1 MSASD
6 PDDPR
11 LHPSSEHAEVS
22 GWLGAYVLGGLS
34 IGDRARVDAHLLACD
49 ECIRAC
55 DALLDV
61 PDALAAGAPPV
72 PPRRVGT
79 MPSSA
84 RPMRWRLAAAGV
96 ALAACAAGVGFALG
110 AATSGG
116 GAPPQAAAVR
126 DVPLGGAPGQVTGT
140 AELASRPWGT
150 EVRLTLRDLPPR
162 ERVTLVAENRDGRK
176 EVAAVWVSPENG
188 KASVTGAT
196 GIKAQDIVRISI
208 LDARQQDLTQL
219 HA

>member
-6 PDDPR
+6 PDDPQLR
-11 LHPSSEHAEVS
+11 SSSEHAQVS

-34 IGDRARVDAHLLACD
+34 TGDRARVDAHLLACD
-49 ECIRAC
+49 ECIREC

-61 PDALAAGAPPV
+61 PDALATGAPPA
-72 PPRRVGT
+72 PPGRVET
-79 MPSSA
+79 MPSPA
-84 RPMRWRLAAAGV
+84 RPMRWRLAVAGF

-110 AATSGG
+110 AATSGDA
-116 GAPPQAAAVR
+116 APPQAAAVR
-126 DVPLGGAPGQVTGT
+126 DMPLGGAPGQVTGS

-162 ERVTLVAENRDGRK
+162 ERVTLVTENRDGRK
-176 EVAAVWVSPENG
+176 EVAAVWVSPDNG
-188 KASVTGAT
+188 KVSVTGAT
-196 GIKAQDIVRISI
+196 GIRAQDIVRISI
-208 LDARQQDLTQL
+208 LDSRQKDLTRL

>member
-6 PDDPR
+6 PDDPQHR
-11 LHPSSEHAEVS
+11 PSSEHAQVS

-34 IGDRARVDAHLLACD
+34 TCDRARVDAHLLACA

-61 PDALAAGAPPV
+61 PDVLATGAPPV
-72 PPRRVGT
+72 PPGRVET
-79 MPSSA
+79 MASSA
-84 RPMRWRLAAAGV
+84 RPMRWRLAAAGL

-110 AATSGG
+110 TATSGDD
-116 GAPPQAAAVR
+116 APPQAAVVR
-126 DVPLGGAPGQVTGT
+126 DIALGGAPGQVTGS

-162 ERVTLVAENRDGRK
+162 ERVTLVTENRDGRK
-176 EVAAVWVSPENG
+176 EVAAAWISPDNG
-188 KASVTGAT
+188 KVSVTGAT
-196 GIKAQDIVRISI
+196 GIKAQDIVHISI
-208 LDARQQDLTQL
+208 LDARQKDLTQR
-219 HA
+219 HI